1 MELIVVPAYNEAER
15 IGRVIRDLF
24 EHGWNNVLVVN
35 DGSSDATIVVAEQ
48 AGAKVISHIV
58 NRGQGAV
65 LETGNEYA
73 RRNGFDV
80 VVHFDGDGQFCAAD
94 IKEAVE
100 KIFSGYDV
108 VIGSRFLD
116 KRSALPWTKR
126 YIVLPLARL
135 VNRFL
140 TGVNLTDAH
149 NGFRV
154 LNKKALEKIKINQS
168 GMAHNSEIVA
178 KVKETGLLF
187 AEHPVE
193 VKYLE
198 YGQSAVGG
206 FKIIFDWIFKK

>member
-15 IGRVIRDLF
+15 IGRVVRDLF

-35 DGSSDATIVVAEQ
+35 DGSSDTTVAVAKQ
-48 AGAKVISHIV
+48 AGARVVSHLV

-94 IKEAVE
+94 IKGAVD
-100 KIFSGYDV
+100 KISSGYDV
-108 VIGSRFLD
+108 VVGSRFLD
-116 KRSALPWTKR
+116 ERSVLPWTKR
-126 YIVLPLARL
+126 HIVLPLARL

-140 TGVNLTDAH
+140 TGVKLTDAH

-154 LNKKALEKIKINQS
+154 LNRRALEQIQINQS

-178 KVKETGLLF
+178 KIKKMDLRYT
-187 AEHPVE
+187 EHPVE
-193 VKYLE
+193 VRYLE
-198 YGQSAVGG
+198 YGQSAAGG